1 MRYFLFISFIFF
13 QCVRLCAQHWFSST
27 LAPLPEKVSNNAVCE
42 GFINGTA
49 YVYSF
54 AGIDSTKLY
63 SGIHLRSYR
72 LNTATNQWQALPNLP
87 DTMGKIACAAH
98 RIKDTIYI
106 TGGYH
111 VFANTNE
118 VSSNRM
124 HRFNITTNQFM
135 SNGPNIPVATDD
147 HVQCVYKDSLLFLVS
162 GWSNSGNI
170 PNVQIYNPKLNTWQV
185 GTAVPN
191 NNTYKSFGASGTII
205 GDTLYYLGGATSGV
219 GFGAQQVLRKGYI
232 NPFNPTQITWSFTSP
247 AIKAYRSACVKSN
260 GQAYWLG
267 GAEVTYNYN
276 GIAYNGS
283 GGVPLSNKSRLY
295 NTNGFWNIDASNTL
309 PMDLRGAAQLS
320 DSCVV
325 LAGGML
331 QNQSVSRQVFK
342 LCRLNGLVGINENQ
356 VQESE
361 LTIFPNPVQ
370 DKLTVSYSK
379 TAEVFIFN
387 SMLQLVKKGIT
398 MDAIDFNSLTT
409 GIYFIEV
416 KDGNLRIMKKVI
428 KN

>member
-1 MRYFLFISFIFF
+1 MRLILLSTFIFLKF
-13 QCVRLCAQHWFSST
+13 TALLAQHWFSST
-27 LAPLPEKVSNNAVCE
+27 LMPMPERVSNNAVCE

-72 LNTATNQWQALPNLP
+72 LNTSTNQWQSLPNLP

-124 HRFNITTNQFM
+124 HRFNVSTNQFM
-135 SNGPNIPVATDD
+135 SNGLNIPVATDD
-147 HVQCVYKDSLLFLVS
+147 HVQCVYKDSLLFLVT

-185 GTAVPN
+185 GTPIPN

-205 GDTLYYLGGATSGV
+205 GDTLYYLGGATSGA

-232 NPFNPTQITWSFTSP
+232 NPANPTQITWSFTSP
-247 AIKAYRSACVKSN
+247 AIKAYRSTCVQSN

-295 NTNGFWNIDASNTL
+295 NTSSFWNIDASTIL

-331 QNQSVSRQVFK
+331 QNQSVSKQVFK
-342 LCRLNGLVGINENQ
+342 LCRLNGLVGVPKNQ
-356 VQESE
+356 VPENEMIIYPSP
-361 LTIFPNPVQ
+361 FH
-370 DKLTVSYSK
+370 DKLNLNYSK
-379 TAEVFIFN
+379 ILDVFIYN

-398 MDAIDFNSLTT
+398 EETFDMSLFPS
-409 GIYFIEV
+409 GIYFLEIKEG
-416 KDGNLRIMKKVI
+416 DLSRIKKII